1 MYASSSFFLFS
12 VKRSALLRS
21 PARSHSGYLR
31 TAGAQ
36 TALRTASPSDLGCLE
51 QGRGGGGLKLARGN
65 SPLQGLWPFLPL
77 PRGVQTAQPI
87 ASGETWPRGLQGW
100 EPLGAGCRDSGA
112 RAGQPL
118 LLQEE
123 HGAGAQGA
131 LVLRGAPGCCLGQS
145 VSTQHSEVR
154 FTAVPS
160 GAVCVAAH
168 LSLCCFVLFLLLSL
182 ALYSSCNHSEKNYSC
197 KMQTE

>member
-1 MYASSSFFLFS
+1 M
-12 VKRSALLRS
+12 LRS

-36 TALRTASPSDLGCLE
+36 TALWTASPSDLGCLE

-77 PRGVQTAQPI
+77 PRGVQMAQLI

-100 EPLGAGCRDSGA
+100 EPLGAGTAVLGWGSRCSSG
-112 RAGQPL
+112 RSMVPGLGGHWCCMEL
-118 LLQEE
+118 LVVAWGSLS
-123 HGAGAQGA
+123 
-131 LVLRGAPGCCLGQS
+131 AP
-145 VSTQHSEVR
+145 STQVR